1 MKIFEL
7 DKTSDYDLLE
17 PGKTAN
23 LDRSR
28 AWERPAPRE
37 TRPAAS
43 SSSRGAWTPE
53 RGAVNIQTTKSL
65 KMHVLDLGHL
75 RLDKN
80 FMVANSTVATSKNP
94 NPRGQILD
102 IPVAAYYIEH
112 PDGNILFDTGCH
124 PDWGGPNG
132 RWPES
137 LQELFPHIGGEE
149 CMLPARL
156 DAMGI
161 GPDQVKHVVLSHL
174 HCDHAGCIEYF
185 RKSQV
190 IIHEDEFAGAFRQYA
205 LQDHSS
211 PYVIKDLERIIHA
224 ELHWREIG
232 REEMDQNIA
241 EGVKLL
247 NFGPGHAR
255 GMLGLQVSLRSQPG
269 VILVS
274 DACYTAENY
283 GPAKQPGISYDSL
296 GIARSVR
303 RIKALAANTGFTV
316 WFGHDAEQFSTVRK
330 VSEGYYE

>member
-7 DKTSDYDLLE
+7 DKTSDYDLLA
-17 PGKTAN
+17 PSKGVAVGRDW
-23 LDRSR
+23 DR
-28 AWERPAPRE
+28 RPPRE
-37 TRPAAS
+37 NAAPVSAPAKETTFD
-43 SSSRGAWTPE
+43 RRT
-53 RGAVNIQTTKSL
+53 VHVQTQAKSL
-65 KMHVLDLGHL
+65 KMHVLDLGKL

-80 FMVANSTVATSKNP
+80 FMVANSTIATHKTP
-94 NPRGQILD
+94 NPRGQVID
-102 IPVAAYYIEH
+102 IPVAAYFIEH
-112 PDGNILFDTGCH
+112 PDGNILYDTGCH
-124 PDWGGPNG
+124 PDWAGPNG
-132 RWPES
+132 RWAEP

-156 DAMGI
+156 DMMGI

-174 HCDHAGCIEYF
+174 HCDHAGCVEYF

-211 PYVIKDLERIIHA
+211 PYAIKDLDRMIRA
-224 ELHWREIG
+224 QLNWREIG
-232 REEMDQNIA
+232 REETDQTIA

-283 GPAKQPGISYDSL
+283 GPARQPGISYDSL
-296 GIARSVR
+296 GITRSVR
-303 RIKALAANTGFTV
+303 RIKALAANTGYTV
-316 WFGHDAEQFSTVRK
+316 WFGHDAEQFSSVRK
-330 VSEGYYE
+330 ATEGFYE